1 MAFESMECPNC
12 GAKIEFPADA
22 TSTTCKFCNSVL
34 RLKAEVVASHDAIDL
49 DPNEDP
55 YRNLAD
61 MEQIKQLL
69 RDGHKYEALR
79 LYMQQTGASLKE
91 AQKAIEGAAE
101 AAGPTTLPSNIGPY
115 AVDLDRVQQLARS
128 GKKIDAIKLLREQTH
143 LGLKEAKDAVEAIER
158 GEMPTITIDQR
169 AEAGG
174 TSIVRAGRFG
184 CVVGCLPILAIIA
197 ACAGLIMLMSNLAFR
212 AWGPYDVALDMVR
225 SSEQVQAALG
235 IPMNPGIFL
244 TGSISSSGSDSH
256 ARFEVPIYGSKTSG
270 SMRVSGSWYKG
281 VWDVSVWIVYDQ
293 DGEEQTIYLS
303 GKKK

>member
-12 GAKIEFPADA
+12 GAKIEFPAGA

-34 RLKAEVVASHDAIDL
+34 RLKAEIVASGDAIEL
-49 DPNEDP
+49 DPNKDP
-55 YRNLAD
+55 YRHLAD
-61 MEQIKQLL
+61 MDQIKQLL
-69 RDGHKYEALR
+69 RDGRKSEAIR

-91 AQKAIEGAAE
+91 AQKAIEDTTGE
-101 AAGPTTLPSNIGPY
+101 AGLTTLPSNIGPY
-115 AVDLDRVQQLARS
+115 AVDLDRIQQLVRD

-158 GEMPTITIDQR
+158 GVLPTITIDQR
-169 AEAGG
+169 ARSVA
-174 TSIVRAGRFG
+174 SIPFGRFG
-184 CVVGCLPILAIIA
+184 CIIGCLPILAIIA
-197 ACAGLIMLMSNLAFR
+197 ACAGLIMLTSNLAFR

-235 IPMNPGIFL
+235 TPINPGIFL
-244 TGSISSSGSDSH
+244 MGSISSSGSDSH
-256 ARFEVPIYGSKTSG
+256 AHFEVPIYGSKKSG

-281 VWDVSVWIVYDQ
+281 VWDVSVWIGYDQ

>member
-1 MAFESMECPNC
+1 MSFESMECPNC
-12 GAKIEFPADA
+12 GAKIEFPSGA

-34 RLKAEVVASHDAIDL
+34 RLKAEVVASHDAIEL

-55 YRNLAD
+55 YRHLAD

-69 RDGHKYEALR
+69 HDGHKSEATR
-79 LYMQQTGASLKE
+79 LYMQQTGAGLKE
-91 AQKAIEGAAE
+91 AQKAIEDAAE

-115 AVDLDRVQQLARS
+115 AVDIDRIGQLARS

-158 GEMPTITIDQR
+158 GELPTITIDQR
-169 AEAGG
+169 ARSVA
-174 TSIVRAGRFG
+174 SIPVGRFG
-184 CVVGCLPILAIIA
+184 CIVGCLPILAIIA

-235 IPMNPGIFL
+235 LPMNPGIFL
-244 TGSISSSGSDSH
+244 AGSISSSGSDSH

>member
-1 MAFESMECPNC
+1 MSFESMECPNC
-12 GAKIEFPADA
+12 GAKIEFPSGA

-34 RLKAEVVASHDAIDL
+34 RLKAEVVASHDAIEL

-55 YRNLAD
+55 YRHLAD

-69 RDGHKYEALR
+69 HDGHKSEATR
-79 LYMQQTGASLKE
+79 LYMQQTGAGLKE
-91 AQKAIEGAAE
+91 AQKAIEDAAE

-115 AVDLDRVQQLARS
+115 AVDIDRIGQLARG
-128 GKKIDAIKLLREQTH
+128 GKKIDAIKVLREQTH

-158 GEMPTITIDQR
+158 GELPTITIDQR
-169 AEAGG
+169 ARSVA
-174 TSIVRAGRFG
+174 SIPVGRFG
-184 CVVGCLPILAIIA
+184 CIVGCLPILAIIA

-235 IPMNPGIFL
+235 LPMNPGIFL
-244 TGSISSSGSDSH
+244 AGSISSSGSDSH

>member
-34 RLKAEVVASHDAIDL
+34 RLKAEIVASHDAIDL
-49 DPNEDP
+49 DPNKDP
-55 YRNLAD
+55 YRHLAD
-61 MEQIKQLL
+61 MDQIKQLL

-91 AQKAIEGAAE
+91 AQKAIER
-101 AAGPTTLPSNIGPY
+101 AAGEAGLATLPSTIGPY
-115 AVDLDRVQQLARS
+115 AVDVDRIQQLARS

-169 AEAGG
+169 AGASGV
-174 TSIVRAGRFG
+174 SIVRAGRFG
-184 CVVGCLPILAIIA
+184 CLLGCLPILAIIA

-212 AWGPYDVALDMVR
+212 AWGPYDIALDMVR
-225 SSEQVQAALG
+225 ASEQVQAALG
-235 IPMNPGIFL
+235 VPINPGIFL
-244 TGSISSSGSDSH
+244 AGSIGSSGSDSH
-256 ARFEVPIYGSKTSG
+256 ARFEAPIYGSKNSG
-270 SMRVSGSWYKG
+270 SMRVSGSWHKG

-303 GKKK
+303 QKKK